1 MLTKRIAASPQGKSI
16 ALSVSRQERFEI
28 LIFMLWQEKR
38 LNVVF
43 KGPQEQNVKHDLLT
57 SDQPKPCQSKL
68 NVELIQKD

>member
-1 MLTKRIAASPQGKSI
+1 
-16 ALSVSRQERFEI
+16 
-28 LIFMLWQEKR
+28 MLWQEKR

-68 NVELIQKD
+68 NVELIQTD